1 MLTIQN
7 ISNIGIKEFHCVDT
21 WWVLYGI
28 DETKTE
34 YRFIFIPM
42 QMGRYDPKDVRLV
55 ILNREKTHNFGYRL
69 WTTACINT
77 FVNTNEIHNWQELV
91 GLVAHNKMI

>member
-7 ISNIGIKEFHCVDT
+7 ISNIGIKEFSLLGNV
-21 WWVLYGI
+21 WVLYRV
-28 DETKTE
+28 DETTLE

-42 QMGRYDPKDVRLV
+42 RMGSSDPKDVRLV

-69 WTTACINT
+69 WTTAGINT
-77 FVNTNEIHNWQELV
+77 FVNTNEIRNWQELI
-91 GLVAHNKMI
+91 GLVANNKMI